1 MRGMKKIMKYIIRDI
16 VRSRFMMFY
25 TISLFA
31 ITTGIHYLNRDET
44 KTYITTLNVILYL
57 MPLINIFYTSLHYYN
72 SKEFIETILTYPVKR
87 SQIFLAEYFSLVLAL
102 IVSYFAGVILPLMIF
117 SYSVF
122 VFYFMVSGTLLIS
135 IFTSISLLCAVIF
148 DERIKG
154 IGLLIGIW
162 LFMSIVY
169 DGLIL
174 IMYFIMSDFP
184 LDKIS
189 VALISL
195 NPVDLTRLFIL
206 IKLDIAAM
214 FGYSGANFVKHFG
227 QVWGVAVS
235 VLIALVWAA
244 VPAVIARRKFLK
256 KDF

>member
-1 MRGMKKIMKYIIRDI
+1 MKKIMKYIIRDI

-31 ITTGIHYLNRDET
+31 ITTGIHYLNRDAT
-44 KTYITTLNVILYL
+44 KTYITTLNIILYL
-57 MPLINIFYTSLHYYN
+57 LPLINIFYTSLHYYN
-72 SKEFIETILTYPVKR
+72 SKEFIETMLTYPVKR
-87 SQIFLAEYFSLVLAL
+87 SQIFLAEYFSLMLAL
-102 IVSYFAGVILPLMIF
+102 VISFYAGVVLPLVIF
-117 SYSVF
+117 SYSEF
-122 VFYFMVSGTLLIS
+122 VFYFLISGTLLTA
-135 IFTSISLLCAVIF
+135 IFTSISLLCSVLF

-174 IMYFIMSDFP
+174 IMYFLMSDFP

-189 VALISL
+189 VGLISL

-206 IKLDIAAM
+206 IKLDISAM

-227 QVWGVAVS
+227 QVWGLIVS
-235 VLIALVWAA
+235 VVIALVWIA
-244 VPAVIARRKFLK
+244 VPGLIARRKFLR